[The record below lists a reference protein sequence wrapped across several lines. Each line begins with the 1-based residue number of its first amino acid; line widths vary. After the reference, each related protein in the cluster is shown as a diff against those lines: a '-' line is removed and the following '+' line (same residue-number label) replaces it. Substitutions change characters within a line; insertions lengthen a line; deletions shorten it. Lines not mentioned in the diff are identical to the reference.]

1 MTVRQLHNLLRGLD
15 DTRELVV
22 RRRRG
27 DDMLKE
33 VWRAAQDEAD
43 HAYALWRDLRGRDAY
58 LLYRAAADRADAA
71 LDTLIDATRP
81 AARYAPS
88 TRRS

>member
-1 MTVRQLHNLLRGLD
+1 MRQLHNLLRGLD

-22 RRRRG
+22 KKRRG
-27 DDMLKE
+27 DGDILKE

-43 HAYALWRDLRGRDAY
+43 QAYAVWRELSGLDAY

-71 LDTLIDATRP
+71 LDALVDAR
-81 AARYAPS
+81 
-88 TRRS
+88 

>member
-1 MTVRQLHNLLRGLD
+1 MTVRQLQNLLRGLD

-22 RRRRG
+22 SRRG
-27 DDMLKE
+27 DGDVLLE

-43 HAYALWRDLRGRDAY
+43 HAYAVWHAVRGGDAY

-71 LDTLIDATRP
+71 LDALI
-81 AARYAPS
+81 AAR
-88 TRRS
+88 

>member
-15 DTRELVV
+15 DTKELVV
-22 RRRRG
+22 SRTPDG
-27 DDMLKE
+27 DVLRD

-43 HAYALWRDLRGRDAY
+43 AAYAAWQELKGLDAY

-71 LDTLIDATRP
+71 LDAMI
-81 AARYAPS
+81 AAA
-88 TRRS
+88 

>member
-15 DTRELVV
+15 DTREVV
-22 RRRRG
+22 VARRG
-27 DDMLKE
+27 HDDVLKE

-43 HAYALWRDLRGRDAY
+43 HAYSAWREDGGGDAY

-71 LDTLIDATRP
+71 LDALVAS
-81 AARYAPS
+81 AR
-88 TRRS
+88 RR

>member
-22 RRRRG
+22 SRRVDG
-27 DDMLKE
+27 DVLKD
-33 VWRAAQDEAD
+33 VWRAAQDEAN
-43 HAYALWRDLRGRDAY
+43 HAYAAWRELRDTDAY

-71 LDTLIDATRP
+71 LDALIR
-81 AARYAPS
+81 ARQMSA
-88 TRRS
+88 

>member
-15 DTRELVV
+15 DTREVVV
-22 RRRRG
+22 RRRGRRHG
-27 DDMLKE
+27 DVLEE

-43 HAYALWRDLRGRDAY
+43 HAYAAWCELRGRDAY

-71 LDTLIDATRP
+71 LDALV
-81 AARYAPS
+81 AAG
-88 TRRS
+88 

>member
-22 RRRRG
+22 KRRRG
-27 DDMLKE
+27 DGDILKE

-43 HAYALWRDLRGRDAY
+43 NAYAAWRELRGLDAY
-58 LLYRAAADRADAA
+58 LTYRAAADRADAA
-71 LDTLIDATRP
+71 LDALVETA
-81 AARYAPS
+81 S
-88 TRRS
+88 G

>member
-22 RRRRG
+22 SRG
-27 DDMLKE
+27 RDGDVLHD

-43 HAYALWRDLRGRDAY
+43 DAYEAWQEHRGREPY

-71 LDTLIDATRP
+71 LDAVI
-81 AARYAPS
+81 AARP
-88 TRRS
+88 R